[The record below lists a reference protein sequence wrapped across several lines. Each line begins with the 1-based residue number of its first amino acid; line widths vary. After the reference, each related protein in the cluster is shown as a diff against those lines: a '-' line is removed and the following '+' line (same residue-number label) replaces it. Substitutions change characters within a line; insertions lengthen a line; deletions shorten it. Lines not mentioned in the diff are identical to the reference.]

1 MAFAQAM
8 SEEMQQQCSQLVS
21 EAVNSLEEGRD
32 VQVADV
38 VITDISK
45 GYANYPADAPIG
57 VVFRMNGQAAADV
70 MNSHQFMT
78 TISTQLITEC
88 QPVSLVDF
96 QVNYTDWSSK
106 YGLVSGSVTRF
117 ECVEP
122 GVGINLQWGQEFCL

>member
-1 MAFAQAM
+1 M
-8 SEEMQQQCSQLVS
+8 SEEMQQQCTLALS
-21 EAVNSLEEGRD
+21 EAVTALEEGRD

-38 VITDISK
+38 VSIDISQ
-45 GYANYPADAPIG
+45 GYSDYPADAPIG

-96 QVNYTDWSSK
+96 QVNYTDWSAK
-106 YGLVSGSVTRF
+106 YGLVNGNVIAF

-122 GVGINLQWGQEFCL
+122 GVGAYTQWGQEFCL